1 MYTLNNRLSLPDMNF
16 NHRFTVLLIMILS
29 LPVMYA
35 QNDDIRPYEIMTQ
48 VDSTLSQSS
57 GKSAQNAWAFM
68 SKVIAAKKQNSLDA
82 LESFTCNRYE
92 KINVGWM
99 DLSEKEKNIILF
111 RYFKFLFENTD
122 TSDVTNQPVQYVLSR
137 EKMEEIAS
145 RQGSGYRRHVKGINR
160 DWVDDVISEQGIK
173 AISDEAFSGFSI
185 YDNDINLLLQ
195 SFVSPLSSTLARG
208 FYRYAIEADDYYID
222 GEPCKVVDFEP
233 VNPRMLGFR
242 GRLYIVND
250 STYAVRRVVMKV
262 LNQQNLNFVDNV
274 IIMQDYG
281 IHKDGYRLLSKDD
294 ISIEVA
300 LLKAFTRRISYY
312 SDYKLNEQSEA
323 DFKKLPILAYSKDA
337 WNHTDDYWQEVRPLE
352 VSEHEYKVKTQLNKM
367 LEENK
372 GSAIG
377 YIGSSLINDGFD
389 LGKFELGPLY
399 SMVSRND
406 IEGFRFR
413 LGGTTTYKFNRNLF
427 LEGYAAYGT
436 QDKTWKYFAQAEYCF
451 NKREYY
457 PTEFPVHSVAL
468 NIKKDV
474 SFPGQDLVSV
484 NKENVFY
491 SFRRFPI
498 KKMYLINNIGLR
510 YMREYQTGFSYKF
523 NMDVF
528 EETPLGELYFDKP
541 QPDGT
546 IKRFNSLTTT
556 EMGLTLRYAPDERFY
571 QRRYSR
577 YYITQNNPVLTLS
590 HKIGIKGAFGAH
602 YLSNLTEF
610 SVYQR
615 FRASAFGY
623 VDMMLKGGKQ
633 WNEVPF
639 PYLIIPQANPSYI
652 HVKETFD
659 LMNVMEFISDQYL
672 SWELEYNMNGLIF
685 NMFPVNRY
693 LKFREVVSFKGYMGT
708 LSEKNNPAVNPN
720 AFLFP
725 TDQTGNP
732 VCYKMDGMPYMEVG
746 VGIDNIFRFLRIDYV
761 WRLTYRDHPQISRSG
776 IRVALNLQF

>member
-1 MYTLNNRLSLPDMNF
+1 MVRRFKVYLLFFFIVNLS
-16 NHRFTVLLIMILS
+16 T
-29 LPVMYA
+29 YA
-35 QNDDIRPYEIMTQ
+35 QMDDIRPFEVMKE
-48 VDSTLSQSS
+48 VDSTLLVTSREDSQEARS
-57 GKSAQNAWAFM
+57 FM
-68 SKVIAAKKQNSLDA
+68 SKVIQAKRRNSLND
-82 LESFTCNRYE
+82 LEGFTCDRYE
-92 KINVGWM
+92 KINVGWI
-99 DLSEKEKNIILF
+99 DLNEKERDRIFF

-137 EKMEEIAS
+137 EKLEEIAY
-145 RQGSGYRRHVKGINR
+145 RQGDVFKRTIKGINR
-160 DWVDDVISEQGIK
+160 DWVDDVIGEQGIK

-185 YDNDINLLLQ
+185 YDNDIKLLLQ
-195 SFVSPLSSTLARG
+195 SFVSPLSSTLAKG
-208 FYRYAIEADDYYID
+208 FYRYSLEPGDCYI
-222 GEPCKVVDFEP
+222 GNVPCKVVDFEP
-233 VNPRMLGFR
+233 LNPRMLGFR
-242 GRLYIVND
+242 GRLYVVND
-250 STYAVRRVVMKV
+250 STYAIRRVVMKV
-262 LNQQNLNFVDNV
+262 LNEQNLNFVDNV

-281 IHKDGYRLLSKDD
+281 LNKDGYWLLSKDD

-312 SDYKLNEQSEA
+312 SGYKLNEQSEEEYR
-323 DFKKLPILAYSKDA
+323 KRQNLVYTKDA
-337 WNHTDDYWQEVRPLE
+337 WNHPEDYWQEVRPQE
-352 VSEHEYKVKTQLNKM
+352 VSEHEYKVKQQLNTM
-367 LEENK
+367 LDENK
-372 GSAIG
+372 GSVLG
-377 YIGSSLINDGFD
+377 YIGASLIDDSFD
-389 LGKFELGPLY
+389 FGKFELGPIY
-399 SMVSRND
+399 SMVSKND

-436 QDKTWKYFAQAEYCF
+436 EDKTWKYYAQAEYCF
-451 NKREYY
+451 DKRNEY

-468 NIKKDV
+468 SIKKDV

-498 KKMYLINNIGLR
+498 KKMYLIKNIGMR
-510 YMREYQTGFSYKF
+510 YMHEYQTGFSYKF
-523 NMDVF
+523 NLDVYR
-528 EETPLGELYFDKP
+528 ENPLGELYFDKP
-541 QPDGT
+541 QPDGGV
-546 IKRFNSLTTT
+546 KRYNSLSTT
-556 EMGLTLRYAPDERFY
+556 ELGMVLRYAPDERFY

-577 YYITQNNPVLTLS
+577 FYITQNNPVLTLS
-590 HKIGIKGAFGAH
+590 HKVGLKGVFGAR
-602 YLSNLTEF
+602 YVSNLTEF
-610 SVYQR
+610 AVFQR

-623 VDMMLKGGKQ
+623 FDVMFKGGKQ
-633 WNEVPF
+633 WNEVPY

-672 SWELEYNMNGLIF
+672 SWEMEYNMNGLLF

-708 LSEKNNPAVNPN
+708 LSDKNNPAENPK

-725 TDQTGNP
+725 TDQSGNP

-746 VGIDNIFRFLRIDYV
+746 VGIDNIFRFMRIDYV

-776 IRVALNLQF
+776 LRIGVNLQF

>member
-1 MYTLNNRLSLPDMNF
+1 MYTLNNYDTLSSMKFSCIILVFLFYFSNF
-16 NHRFTVLLIMILS
+16 WLHAGIS
-29 LPVMYA
+29 DP
-35 QNDDIRPYEIMTQ
+35 RPYEVMTH
-48 VDSTLSQSS
+48 VDSVLFRTS
-57 GKSAQNAWAFM
+57 GKTTYEAWAFV
-68 SKVIAAKKQNSLDA
+68 SKVIAAKKQNSTQT

-92 KINVGWM
+92 KLNVGWM

-137 EKMEEIAS
+137 EKLEEVAA
-145 RQGSGYRRHVKGINR
+145 RRGSGYRRLVKGINR
-160 DWVDDVISEQGIK
+160 DWVDNVISEQGIK

-185 YDNDINLLLQ
+185 YDNDIKLLLQ
-195 SFVSPLSSTLARG
+195 SFVGPLSSTLARG
-208 FYRYAIEADDYYID
+208 FYRYVVASDDCLID
-222 GEPCKVVDFEP
+222 GESCLVVDFEP
-233 VNPRMLGFR
+233 TNPRMLGFR
-242 GRLYIVND
+242 GRLYVVND

-281 IHKDGYRLLSKDD
+281 IQKGGYRLLSKDD
-294 ISIEVA
+294 ISIEVV
-300 LLKAFTRRISYY
+300 LLKAFTRRISYFT
-312 SDYKLNEQSEA
+312 DYRLNEQSKD
-323 DFKKLPILAYSKDA
+323 DFDKMEILAYTKDA
-337 WNHTDDYWQEVRPLE
+337 WNHTDDYWHAVRPLE
-352 VSEHEYKVKTQLNKM
+352 VSLHEYQVKKQLNRI
-367 LEENK
+367 LENNK
-372 GSAIG
+372 GGAVG
-377 YIGSSLINDGFD
+377 YIASSLLNDGFD
-389 LGKFELGPLY
+389 LGKFELGPIY
-399 SMVSRND
+399 SMISRND

-413 LGGTTTYKFNRNLF
+413 VGGTTTYKFNQNVF

-436 QDKTWKYFAQAEYCF
+436 QDKMWKYFAQAEYCF
-451 NKREYY
+451 NKPEYY
-457 PTEFPVHSVAL
+457 PTEFPVHSLAL
-468 NIKKDV
+468 SVKKDV

-484 NKENVFY
+484 NKDNVFY
-491 SFRRFPI
+491 SFRRYPI
-498 KKMYLINNIGLR
+498 KKMYLISNVGLR

-523 NMDVF
+523 NVNVF
-528 EETPLGELYFDKP
+528 EEKPLGELYFEKP
-541 QPDGT
+541 QSDGA
-546 IKRFNSLTTT
+546 IKRYESLSTT
-556 EMGLTLRYAPDERFY
+556 ELGVTLRYAPDERFY

-590 HKIGIKGAFGAH
+590 HKIGVKGAFGAH

-672 SWELEYNMNGLIF
+672 SWGLEYHMNGLVL

-693 LKFREVVSFKGYMGT
+693 LKFREVFSFKGYMGT
-708 LSEKNNPAVNPN
+708 LSEKNNPMVNTN

-725 TDQTGNP
+725 SDQNGNP
-732 VCYKMDGMPYMEVG
+732 VSYQMNGMPYMELGVG
-746 VGIDNIFRFLRIDYV
+746 VDNVFRFMRIDYV
-761 WRLTYRDHPQISRSG
+761 WRLTYRNRPEISRSG
-776 IRVALNLQF
+776 VRVALNLKF